1 MLENRANNWKS
12 VKRLVWPRK
21 IPVLSLALNALISG
35 LLEAAFLLFIAK
47 AAFAIANNS
56 EIVEIN
62 SDIHISVNR
71 AIFFASIAIVVRL
84 LVELVSI
91 TISSWLTKDL
101 TIKTRKTL
109 GNAFFHTS
117 WTQKKNEPSGQL
129 QHLLLNFTLQGA
141 LLMQSVCY
149 GLIALASL
157 LALLGAALTID
168 MAATFVVIVG
178 LTILG
183 AVLSPLRKKLNKKAE
198 QSAEFELHFANNIS
212 EMESVSL
219 EIEAFG
225 VKNEVAEFIENLAVK
240 EAENKQK
247 VNLLNLATTPVYVSI
262 AYIFIILGLIS
273 ISALEMGQLESFGA
287 VMLVMLRSLSYGQQ
301 LQLSLAT
308 VAEKTPFLKSLEDTL
323 NRYSQGKSE
332 FGKNESVPNGPLEV
346 ENLSF
351 SYMKDEPVLRNL
363 DFTINP
369 GEKIGIVGP
378 SGTGKTT
385 LIHLLLGLIEPTSG
399 KIKIGNTEIK
409 DFTSNTWSQ
418 FISFVPQETDLV
430 SGTLLFNVEF
440 FRNFLKKDSILK
452 ALNSVQLD
460 EQITTED
467 KYESHEISESGG
479 NLSGGQKQ
487 RVSIAR
493 ALAGGPK
500 LIFLD
505 EPTSALDNKSEG
517 LIRNTLNE
525 LKSDVTIL
533 VVTHRISTLSICDR
547 VMILDKGEIV
557 AFDSL
562 DELNKKQNRYKEFF
576 KNS

>member
-1 MLENRANNWKS
+1 
-12 VKRLVWPRK
+12 
-21 IPVLSLALNALISG
+21 
-35 LLEAAFLLFIAK
+35 
-47 AAFAIANNS
+47 
-56 EIVEIN
+56 
-62 SDIHISVNR
+62 
-71 AIFFASIAIVVRL
+71 
-84 LVELVSI
+84 
-91 TISSWLTKDL
+91 
-101 TIKTRKTL
+101 
-109 GNAFFHTS
+109 
-117 WTQKKNEPSGQL
+117 
-129 QHLLLNFTLQGA
+129 
-141 LLMQSVCY
+141 
-149 GLIALASL
+149 
-157 LALLGAALTID
+157 
-168 MAATFVVIVG
+168 
-178 LTILG
+178 
-183 AVLSPLRKKLNKKAE
+183 
-198 QSAEFELHFANNIS
+198 
-212 EMESVSL
+212 
-219 EIEAFG
+219 
-225 VKNEVAEFIENLAVK
+225 
-240 EAENKQK
+240 
-247 VNLLNLATTPVYVSI
+247 
-262 AYIFIILGLIS
+262 
-273 ISALEMGQLESFGA
+273 
-287 VMLVMLRSLSYGQQ
+287 
-301 LQLSLAT
+301 